1 MAGSA
6 AARGRCEQLHVQSG
20 TSVGG
25 DEIGMMS
32 SADDDGSRGRGRAR
46 PTVFGMLETIHE
58 TEPQDLAMP
67 AAKVLESVGSAAA
80 HIDAVEIC

>member
-1 MAGSA
+1 M
-6 AARGRCEQLHVQSG
+6 
-20 TSVGG
+20 
-25 DEIGMMS
+25 
-32 SADDDGSRGRGRAR
+32 
-46 PTVFGMLETIHE
+46 FGMLETIHE